1 MRKVKCTNFTI
12 RIADI
17 SFEINLTLIARM
29 FDEVKQEVL
38 FAILH
43 FLAIRIHN

>member
-17 SFEINLTLIARM
+17 NFEINLTLIARM
-29 FDEVKQEVL
+29 FDEVEQEVDVCY
-38 FAILH
+38 FT
-43 FLAIRIHN
+43 FSCY